1 MLKPQ
6 RLRDENALEG
16 CGMTH
21 ANQDRE
27 DRGRPTDQCL
37 EILTERE
44 FARRLKV
51 AAEWVERHKRPSRTD
66 DPIPH
71 RKAGREALFINGSP
85 ELRAWLRRNF
95 GLEYLP
101 STNAG
106 STSTTGE
113 QE

>member
-1 MLKPQ
+1 MK
-6 RLRDENALEG
+6 E
-16 CGMTH
+16 
-21 ANQDRE
+21 
-27 DRGRPTDQCL
+27 RGTAAPEETTPV
-37 EILTERE
+37 EILTEEE

-51 AAEWVERHKRPSRTD
+51 KTGWVQRHKRPSRTN

-71 RKAGREALFINGSP
+71 RRAGRDVLFINGSP

-106 STSTTGE
+106 STSTTSGE
-113 QE
+113 QK

>member
-1 MLKPQ
+1 MRQ
-6 RLRDENALEG
+6 
-16 CGMTH
+16 
-21 ANQDRE
+21 QDTGDN
-27 DRGRPTDQCL
+27 DRI
-37 EILTERE
+37 EILTEQE

-51 AAEWVERHKRPSRTD
+51 KPEWVKRHKRPSRTG

-71 RKAGREALFINGSP
+71 RKAGKDALFINGSP

-106 STSTTGE
+106 SSSGE
-113 QE
+113 KQ

>member
-1 MLKPQ
+1 MFKTP
-6 RLRDENALEG
+6 NSV
-16 CGMTH
+16 
-21 ANQDRE
+21 
-27 DRGRPTDQCL
+27 
-37 EILTERE
+37 EILTEQE

-51 AAEWVERHKRPSRTD
+51 KPAWVKRHKRPSRSD

-71 RKAGREALFINGSP
+71 RKAGKEALFINGSP
-85 ELRAWLRRNF
+85 ELCAWLRRNF

-106 STSTTGE
+106 SSGGE